1 MGILVGYLNHEYQK
15 IKITKFIEIIF
26 WVIAFISSFL
36 ILFWTTSW
44 MNSESMTESPGRVH
58 RLVFKALYKT
68 TWGILPA
75 WIIFI
80 HAMGRAGI
88 AEKINC
94 KMFQNLKGFH
104 LLNN

>member
-1 MGILVGYLNHEYQK
+1 MGILVGYLSHEYQK

-36 ILFWTTSW
+36 TLFWTTSW
-44 MNSESMTESPGRVH
+44 MNSESTTESPGRVH
-58 RLVFKALYKT
+58 RLVFTALYKT
-68 TWGILPA
+68 TWVMFPA

-88 AEKINC
+88 ADKIIC
-94 KMFQNLKGFH
+94 KMF
-104 LLNN
+104 